1 MRILLT
7 GPTGFIGSNFLRL
20 ALARGHE
27 VAALLYPGES
37 LPALA
42 SPTDTLHSY
51 VGTLAEAPWP
61 AIQSFK
67 PEACLHTAWVTA
79 PGSYLE
85 SPDND
90 RFLEWSQIFAERFFQ
105 TGGGH
110 LLALGSC
117 AEYQPARTPLVEDQS
132 PLSDTTRYARCKN
145 ALRLALE
152 NLAQRH
158 GTRVGWGRVFYPYG
172 PGEHPVRLC
181 SSLIQ
186 QLARG
191 EKVILKTPQSTKDY
205 IYIDDLASAILTAI
219 ESGFPGTINF
229 GTGRGVTVKE
239 MAQTIAGIMGC
250 PHLVEE
256 AATPVCDPM
265 SYMVADATKLR
276 GLGWKPRTPLTKGL
290 RRLREHGQSVSG
302 R

>member
-1 MRILLT
+1 
-7 GPTGFIGSNFLRL
+7 
-20 ALARGHE
+20 
-27 VAALLYPGES
+27 VPG
-37 LPALA
+37 A
-42 SPTDTLHSY
+42 
-51 VGTLAEAPWP
+51 
-61 AIQSFK
+61 
-67 PEACLHTAWVTA
+67 
-79 PGSYLE
+79 YLE

-90 RFLEWSQIFAERFFQ
+90 RFLEWSQVFAERFFQ
-105 TGGGH
+105 AGGQH

-158 GTRVGWGRVFYPYG
+158 DARVGWGRVFYPYG
-172 PGEHPVRLC
+172 PGEHPARLC

-191 EKVILKTPQSTKDY
+191 EKVILKTPNSTKDY
-205 IYIDDLASAILTAI
+205 IYIEDLASAILTTI
-219 ESGFPGTINF
+219 ESGFQGTINF
-229 GTGRGVTVKE
+229 GTGWGVTVKE

-256 AATPVCDPM
+256 AAVPVCDPM

-276 GLGWKPRTPLTKGL
+276 GLGWTPRIKLPEGIQ
-290 RRLREHGQSVSG
+290 RLREHWQTA
-302 R
+302 